1 MTTGSDKLQQRIASL
16 AHKEAW
22 YRHQGLSDIATRL
35 SVLRAECEHELR
47 WANLRGETD
56 NLLVV

>member
-1 MTTGSDKLQQRIASL
+1 MSMGSDKLQQRIASL

-22 YRHQGLSDIATRL
+22 YRHQGLPDIATRL

-47 WANLRGETD
+47 WAKFRGEGD
-56 NLLVV
+56 SLLVA